1 MFLIQL
7 NASLHCSTELLL
19 WHIWCLGYFDCV
31 LEYSLIL
38 FDASF
43 GGCTIFHV
51 ALLWQVTS
59 YFHLNISGMCFRWNY
74 WMYISLQITLM
85 HDVMIFINRKNG
97 DNGKWKTVIIFF
109 ISYIV
114 VLFSIR
120 LTMRKYFLNFTDAI
134 IIPNQPNS
142 REWYHKS

>member
-7 NASLHCSTELLL
+7 NASLHCSKELLP

-85 HDVMIFINRKNG
+85 HDVMISINREVDHNATRNKCV
-97 DNGKWKTVIIFF
+97 D
-109 ISYIV
+109 ISMTFIV
-114 VLFSIR
+114 VLFPIR
-120 LTMRKYFLNFTDAI
+120 LMFIQCNIFLKFHQCHIYF
-134 IIPNQPNS
+134 
-142 REWYHKS
+142 

>member
-1 MFLIQL
+1 MHLHNIAYHVSYSSECFITLFHRTTAMTHL
-7 NASLHCSTELLL
+7 VFRVFSLRFE
-19 WHIWCLGYFDCV
+19 IFI
-31 LEYSLIL
+31 YS

-85 HDVMIFINRKNG
+85 HGVMIFINREVAQNSI
-97 DNGKWKTVIIFF
+97 WKRWRYFWWILWYFQF
-109 ISYIV
+109 IEVTNISGYQ
-114 VLFSIR
+114 
-120 LTMRKYFLNFTDAI
+120 N
-134 IIPNQPNS
+134 
-142 REWYHKS
+142 